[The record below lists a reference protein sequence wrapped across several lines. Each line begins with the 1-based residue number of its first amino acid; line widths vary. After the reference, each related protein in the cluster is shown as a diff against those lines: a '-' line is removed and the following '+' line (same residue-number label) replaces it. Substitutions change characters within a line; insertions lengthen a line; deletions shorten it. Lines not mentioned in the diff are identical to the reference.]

1 MEPWGLPSTPV
12 SPRGLLFPEMAEDVL
27 SSGSDTLCYP
37 RHSRRYRIELAG
49 GGNPGHHSHHKPS
62 GDQTDTTVSVSLERW
77 LNQWSTGYSNL

>member
-49 GGNPGHHSHHKPS
+49 GGGTLGITPITNLVGIR
-62 GDQTDTTVSVSLERW
+62 QTQL
-77 LNQWSTGYSNL
+77 YP